1 MAQLSLHERLQPA
14 LFDRL
19 IDEERLLTR
28 YEFTFRR
35 AELRKLGIQERE
47 LLGIL
52 TAQGLRASDDAD
64 DLAPDDDVWRITLT
78 APAGRVPLAQ
88 LKNLTLRPPQAGG
101 QTTSASG
108 TPRMKAHAASA
119 TPQSASAQ
127 TPATARAPSAAVSTQ
142 AHAAPASPT
151 VAARAQAVSTGVA
164 SREQAAPSAVALHT
178 LCEITTRNVANS
190 ATENTDFKSVSM
202 RRLRDYVCRDLSAL
216 LNSASL
222 GAVVDLTAYPH
233 VQSSVLN
240 FGMPSLAGRTARTV
254 DPQQI
259 AATIEAAVRRFEPR
273 LSAVRVTPEMGEDG
287 SETHVLAFRID
298 AQLWGQPMPQQ
309 LVLRTSIDVDSGN
322 VTLADPGGG

>member
-28 YEFTFRR
+28 YELTFRR
-35 AELRKLGIQERE
+35 AELRRLGMQERE

-52 TAQGLRASDDAD
+52 LAQGLRAMDDAD
-64 DLAPDDDVWRITLT
+64 ESASNDDVWKVTLT

-88 LKNLTLRPPQAGG
+88 LKALILRPPQAQGG
-101 QTTSASG
+101 VSPPSVAS
-108 TPRMKAHAASA
+108 R
-119 TPQSASAQ
+119 
-127 TPATARAPSAAVSTQ
+127 TQ
-142 AHAAPASPT
+142 AHAAPASP
-151 VAARAQAVSTGVA
+151 G
-164 SREQAAPSAVALHT
+164 VALHT
-178 LCEITTRNVANS
+178 LCEIATRNVANG
-190 ATENTDFKSVSM
+190 ATESTDFKSVSM
-202 RRLRDYVCRDLSAL
+202 RRLRDYVCRDLAAL

-222 GAVVDLTAYPH
+222 DAVVDLASYPH

-273 LSAVRVTPEMGEDG
+273 LSAVRVSPEVGADG

-298 AQLWGQPMPQQ
+298 AQLWGQPLPQQ

-322 VTLADPGGG
+322 VSLADSGGG